1 MTPARRAAEALFSPA
16 LPREAAS
23 PAPQVIVLR
32 RKVAAQPLAPASQGA
47 ERQPADGP
55 RDPKIYRLQK
65 TSSAVGPHEAE
76 ESTLGQPSTTQLP
89 DGRRRR
95 VREERIPS
103 TPVVTRLK
111 VGGDA
116 DQTVETTR
124 SVLGPGGTSLGTLER
139 ELVQK
144 AMQRLDETLAQV
156 QAAASWKCCDG
167 SLDADWQR
175 LSRLADQTLD
185 DIKRA
190 LEKTV
195 SHPRIAR
202 EDAGRV
208 APGEQVGTPSGV
220 ERLGCLVPSRPLLH
234 RLH

>member
-1 MTPARRAAEALFSPA
+1 MTPAQRAAEALFAPA
-16 LPREAAS
+16 LPREAAG
-23 PAPQVIVLR
+23 PAPQVIVRR

-47 ERQPADGP
+47 EGQPADGP

-65 TSSAVGPHEAE
+65 TSSAVAPHEAE
-76 ESTLGQPSTTQLP
+76 ESTLGQPSTTQP
-89 DGRRRR
+89 ADGRRRR

-111 VGGDA
+111 VGDDT
-116 DQTVETTR
+116 DQTVETWR
-124 SVLGPGGTSLGTLER
+124 SVLPGGTSLGTLER

-144 AMQRLDETLAQV
+144 AKQRLDETLAQV

-175 LSRLADQTLD
+175 LSRLADRTLD

-190 LEKTV
+190 LEKY
-195 SHPRIAR
+195 R
-202 EDAGRV
+202 
-208 APGEQVGTPSGV
+208 
-220 ERLGCLVPSRPLLH
+220 
-234 RLH
+234 